1 MRALALGEIVL
12 QIKLNPWL
20 GAMASLL
27 TLAACSGGAPAS
39 EPQRQSATP
48 SPEARCDAAAAQNL
62 VGQPFGDDALAR
74 VQAAAGAREARF
86 LRPDS
91 VITKEF
97 KVGRVNVVVDAH
109 QRIVRV
115 YCG

>member
-1 MRALALGEIVL
+1 
-12 QIKLNPWL
+12 
-20 GAMASLL
+20 
-27 TLAACSGGAPAS
+27 
-39 EPQRQSATP
+39 
-48 SPEARCDAAAAQNL
+48 